1 MSWNH
6 MNIDWSELK
15 GKAKRHIQ
23 RFNADIPSSIIGTQK
38 SHYSAFNS
46 VSVRQD
52 KKLSDWHRLLS
63 SNSQSNPFAESVK
76 DKSIINKTSHFS
88 Q

>member
-6 MNIDWSELK
+6 MDIDWSELK

-23 RFNADIPSSIIGTQK
+23 SLSAHIPNSIIGKQK
-38 SHYSAFNS
+38 GHYSAFNGT
-46 VSVRQD
+46 SVRQD
-52 KKLSDWHRLLS
+52 KKISDWHRLLS
-63 SNSQSNPFAESVK
+63 SSSQINALADCVDE
-76 DKSIINKTSHFS
+76 KSGIDKTSHFS